1 MIEVESQITATLLEL
16 SSYASNGDMGL
27 PSDDNYPEKDILVN
41 QSNCQAPHIEDF
53 IVAHYLTEQRE
64 VCFWYFS
71 KSGIHGKP
79 IRRPN
84 QLLKIPHNHP
94 TIAPTLRSYPWSKFI
109 FRIFINWR
117 HWKQNTKLSLGMKF
131 VLILKFCLSTSE
143 KIE

>member
-64 VCFWYFS
+64 VRFRFFNPRKYPAYPRCNLIFKDLYQLKALKAKYETFT
-71 KSGIHGKP
+71 GDE
-79 IRRPN
+79 IRFDSE
-84 QLLKIPHNHP
+84 I
-94 TIAPTLRSYPWSKFI
+94 
-109 FRIFINWR
+109 
-117 HWKQNTKLSLGMKF
+117 LSQYL
-131 VLILKFCLSTSE
+131 
-143 KIE
+143 